1 MPDLRQTRQKLKVA
15 VAALVLIDVVALVAL
30 FTPIA
35 GSADSRQEQMTE
47 LNRERKERAAA
58 PWRGLDKKIPVAKQQ
73 IDDFFQ
79 NRLASQESQ
88 ISSELGKVSAE
99 TGVRVASVKYMEKDT
114 EISGLQRIEITADVS
129 GDYVPLMKFLNTL
142 ERDKLFFIVDDVGF
156 QSEQSGNVKLEIKVE
171 TYLRT
176 V

>member
-1 MPDLRQTRQKLKVA
+1 MPDLRQTRQKLKIA
-15 VAALVLIDVVALVAL
+15 IAALVLVDVLALVVL

-35 GSADSRQEQMTE
+35 GSADSRQAQMTE
-47 LNRERKERAAA
+47 LNRQRKERAVA
-58 PWRGLDKKIPVAKQQ
+58 PWRGLDKKIPIAKQQ

-79 NRLASQESQ
+79 NRLPAQESE
-88 ISSELGKVSAE
+88 ISAELGKVSAQ
-99 TGVRVASVKYMEKDT
+99 TGVRVASVKYMDKDT
-114 EISGLQRIEITADVS
+114 DISGLQRIEITADVS

-142 ERDKLFFIVDDVGF
+142 ERDKLFFIVDDVGL

-176 V
+176 A